1 MTPEHIALLAQQS
14 QQGNLD
20 SFSKL
25 ITHFE
30 KPLLRYIQ
38 RISSFRFEEA
48 EEVLQESF
56 LKTWRYIHEYDT
68 SFAFSTWI
76 YRIVHQMTISEWR
89 KQVSRGREFEAEWDQ
104 EHSENIASMID
115 TEQDLI
121 SQETKEHVRKAI
133 SYLPDQ
139 YRQVLVLKSLEQK
152 SYEEI
157 SDILKIP
164 IGTAGSL
171 VSRAKSKLKHILESS
186 FGYKS
191 FSV

>member
-1 MTPEHIALLAQQS
+1 MTPEQISDLAKQS
-14 QQGNLD
+14 QKGDLE
-20 SFSKL
+20 SFSTL
-25 ITHFE
+25 IIFFE

-56 LKTWRYIHEYDT
+56 LKAWRYIHEYDS

-104 EHSENIASMID
+104 EHAENIASMLD
-115 TEQDLI
+115 TEQEMV

-133 SYLPDQ
+133 SFLPEQ
-139 YRQVLVLKSLEQK
+139 YRQVLILKSLEQK

-171 VSRAKSKLKHILESS
+171 VSRAKSKLKDILESS
-186 FGYKS
+186 FGYNS